1 MVMTY
6 DERQEI
12 EEYLRIVKRNC
23 ERLMRSIEMMQNKLG
38 EIKCETDKQ
47 NAKEEFLKNY

>member
-1 MVMTY
+1 MTY

-23 ERLMRSIEMMQNKLG
+23 ERLMRSIEMMQDKLG
-38 EIKCETDKQ
+38 EVECRTDKQ
-47 NAKEEFLKNY
+47 IAKEEFLKNY

>member
-1 MVMTY
+1 MTY

-12 EEYLRIVKRNC
+12 EEYLRIVQKNC
-23 ERLMRSIEMMQNKLG
+23 ERTMRSIEMMRKQLG
-38 EIKCETDKQ
+38 NIKCEIKKE